1 MRDAH
6 LFSWRRN
13 VIIGVT
19 STPSTSLNNP
29 DGPFGTTTDLEH
41 NHNHS
46 CSGLSWR
53 NCSFDGMN
61 WQGFEGFGRGKII
74 QMRLKAEQER
84 QARVGNPQNF
94 NPNGEQ
100 VTGASRDTLGQTN
113 DTTVTQKPIAI
124 VKPNTHL
131 AKEQPR

>member
-1 MRDAH
+1 M
-6 LFSWRRN
+6 S
-13 VIIGVT
+13 
-19 STPSTSLNNP
+19 
-29 DGPFGTTTDLEH
+29 
-41 NHNHS
+41 
-46 CSGLSWR
+46 
-53 NCSFDGMN
+53 
-61 WQGFEGFGRGKII
+61 WQGFEGFSRGKII

-84 QARVGNPQNF
+84 QARVGNPQNS

-100 VTGASRDTLGQTN
+100 VTGASQDTLGQTN